1 MSTALPGDAFQRL
14 IADAVRVAVRDELAA
29 QPTTNRLLSVED
41 AAAYLSL
48 SKREIYNMIANR
60 ELPAVIRGRR
70 KMLDIRDMDA
80 WIDRNK
86 LPC

>member
-1 MSTALPGDAFQRL
+1 MPDTFQQL
-14 IADAVRVAVRDELAA
+14 IADAVRAAVREEMAA
-29 QPTTNRLLSVED
+29 KPTVNRLRSIDD

-48 SKREIYNMIANR
+48 SKREIYNMFANR
-60 ELPAVIRGRR
+60 ELPSVPHGRR
-70 KMLDIRDMDA
+70 KMIDIRDLDA